1 LSFQAIEVVQF
12 RSGKQCWVTGCLLP
26 NISGS
31 YNGLNFW
38 GQMASEGKKLPNYS
52 LGVLKLRPLHSDE
65 MLGSKHPVVYRGILY
80 A

>member
-1 LSFQAIEVVQF
+1 
-12 RSGKQCWVTGCLLP
+12 
-26 NISGS
+26 
-31 YNGLNFW
+31 
-38 GQMASEGKKLPNYS
+38 MASEGKKLPNYS